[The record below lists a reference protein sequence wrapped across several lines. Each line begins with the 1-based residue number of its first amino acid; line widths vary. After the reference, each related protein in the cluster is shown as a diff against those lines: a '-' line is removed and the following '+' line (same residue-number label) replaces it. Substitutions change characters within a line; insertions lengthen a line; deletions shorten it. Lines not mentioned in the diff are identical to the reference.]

1 MSYDDHDTETDLLLA
16 SQYDNYRTPSAIRE
30 GKARTE
36 GYNAGYAQA
45 VADMKAER
53 LAEAEQMLRRVQTPR
68 TPAEQQLT
76 SVAYAVDKILG
87 TEAK

>member
-1 MSYDDHDTETDLLLA
+1 MA
-16 SQYDNYRTPSAIRE
+16 SQHDNYRTPSAIRE

-45 VADMKAER
+45 VADMKAAKI
-53 LAEAEQMLRRVQTPR
+53 AEAEQMLRRVQTPR
-68 TPAEQQLT
+68 TPAEQRLT
-76 SVAYAVDKILG
+76 ALTYAVDKILG